1 MSRVLLI
8 STNLATTP
16 YVVYPLGMAVI
27 ARALNDSGHQVE
39 QFDILAAENDTE
51 ILKKMIAGFNPD
63 FICFS
68 LRNIDNTDSLSGD
81 AGWYL
86 EQARATIAEIKTLNP
101 APTIIG
107 GPAFSLMPEAILEYL
122 EADYGV
128 VGEGEEAL
136 PRLLDEIRS
145 GKQPPAIAKGVK
157 PLTGEQFATPQF
169 HPDILNFYRNRS
181 GIANLQ
187 SKRGCPHHCHYC
199 TYPELEGHRFRR
211 RPPATVVDDIEYLIE
226 THNID
231 TLFFVD
237 SVFNDNQG
245 HHLAIAEEILNRNLK
260 IRWSAFFRPAGLNL
274 KDLKLLQRSGLFA
287 VESGSDALTET
298 TLKGLGKG
306 FSLNDIFTTHKF
318 CQELKLPIAH
328 YLIFGGPLETPVTLA
343 EGIRNLDKLD
353 GGVLF
358 LFSGLR
364 ILPGTNLYQR
374 ALQEGVIT
382 TETSLLR
389 PTYYASPEIDSE
401 IMNQKLT
408 AACKGRR
415 QRLFPPTDA
424 LERMQIMQRFG
435 FKGILWDQLVQ
446 PS

>member
-27 ARALNDSGHQVE
+27 ARALNDSDHQVE
-39 QFDILAAENDTE
+39 QFDILAAENDAE
-51 ILKKMIAGFNPD
+51 ILKKMIARFNPD

-86 EQARATIAEIKTLNP
+86 EQARTTIAEIKTLSP

-136 PRLLDEIRS
+136 PRLLDEIRA
-145 GKQPPAIAKGVK
+145 GKQPPAIARGIK

-211 RPPATVVDDIEYLIE
+211 RPPATVVDDIEYLIK
-226 THNID
+226 THSID

-260 IRWSAFFRPAGLNL
+260 IRWSAFFRPAGLSR
-274 KDLKLLQRSGLFA
+274 KDLRLLQRSGLFA

-298 TLKGLGKG
+298 TLKGLGKS
-306 FSLNDIFTTHKF
+306 FLLDDIFTTHKL
-318 CQELKLPIAH
+318 CQEL
-328 YLIFGGPLETPVTLA
+328 
-343 EGIRNLDKLD
+343 
-353 GGVLF
+353 
-358 LFSGLR
+358 
-364 ILPGTNLYQR
+364 
-374 ALQEGVIT
+374 
-382 TETSLLR
+382 
-389 PTYYASPEIDSE
+389 
-401 IMNQKLT
+401 
-408 AACKGRR
+408 
-415 QRLFPPTDA
+415 
-424 LERMQIMQRFG
+424 
-435 FKGILWDQLVQ
+435 
-446 PS
+446 